1 MVNPGKIVKGRKSK
15 RQTLHNKHKVERK
28 VREHHRKERRDLK
41 RNPQLHRKKK
51 DPGIP
56 NSWPFK
62 QQMIQQA
69 VRHATVS
76 PLRPANNPRQNPQRP
91 SPPPLSLP
99 AWQELQ
105 REKDKE
111 SIIKAHE
118 DRKRERM
125 ERRKQEKELQRS
137 MKANSQQRR
146 EQRRVRAAFAQLPD
160 VLSEADVVL
169 MVLDARDPA
178 ACRCAAL
185 ERALIDCDKL
195 PVLVLNKVDLVPRAN
210 AEAHLAALRRSFPTV
225 PFCCAGAAA
234 SGDEATSSA
243 AAAAG
248 IEAVH
253 ALLQSRAAVLGIP
266 DEQPLTVGIVGFDC
280 AGKRTVLR
288 ELAGKGAA
296 AAGLGPR
303 AKLLPRPARLE
314 PLCET
319 PGANDVLLRKVAPA
333 SLPQPEALVG
343 QVLERCERR
352 ALLKHFEL
360 ADFDRDEKFLKN
372 YAKRHFAAD
381 EPTTGAAAQR
391 QAAIDVLR
399 HWSAGEMGICTPA
412 MPAEGGEEEAA
423 AVALG
428 MAGKAAAW
436 EAADARALA
445 VASTRAFVE
454 LSPGEAD
461 EIDLSLEEA
470 WEGGE
475 EDDEDEGEE
484 EEEDEDGEGE
494 EEEGEEEEGE
504 EMEEDGEEEME

>member
-1 MVNPGKIVKGRKSK
+1 MPSTVPATTRSLY
-15 RQTLHNKHKVERK
+15 QS
-28 VREHHRKERRDLK
+28 RRS
-41 RNPQLHRKKK
+41 P
-51 DPGIP
+51 
-56 NSWPFK
+56 
-62 QQMIQQA
+62 A
-69 VRHATVS
+69 VCA
-76 PLRPANNPRQNPQRP
+76 L
-91 SPPPLSLP
+91 
-99 AWQELQ
+99 QELQ

-111 SIIKAHE
+111 SLIKARE

-125 ERRKQEKELQRS
+125 ERRKQEKELQRA
-137 MKANSQQRR
+137 MKANAQQRR
-146 EQRRVRAAFAQLPD
+146 EQRRVKAAFAPLPD

-169 MVLDARDPA
+169 IVLDARDPA

-195 PVLVLNKVDLVPRAN
+195 PVLLLNKVDLVPRAN
-210 AEAHLAALRRSFPTV
+210 AEAHLAALRRSMPTI
-225 PFCCAGAAA
+225 PFSCAGAAA
-234 SGDEATSSA
+234 SADEATSSA

-248 IEAVH
+248 VEAVR
-253 ALLQSRAAVLGIP
+253 ALLQSRAALLGIP
-266 DEQPLTVGIVGFDC
+266 DEQPLTVGIVGFDR

-296 AAGLGPR
+296 GGGGAAGAPPESGLGPR
-303 AKLLPRPARLE
+303 ARLLPRPARLE

-319 PGANDVLLRKVAPA
+319 PSANDVLLRKVAPA
-333 SLPQPEALVG
+333 LLPQPEALVG

-381 EPTTGAAAQR
+381 EPTTGAAALR

-399 HWSAGEMGICTPA
+399 HWSAGEMHICTP
-412 MPAEGGEEEAA
+412 PVQIGEEETAA
-423 AVALG
+423 ALG
-428 MAGKAAAW
+428 MAGDASAW
-436 EAADARALA
+436 EAADARAIA
-445 VASTRAFVE
+445 VASTRACVE

-475 EDDEDEGEE
+475 EDED
-484 EEEDEDGEGE
+484 DD
-494 EEEGEEEEGE
+494 EEGEEEEGDDE
-504 EMEEDGEEEME
+504 EGEEDEDDDDEGDEMEEDGEEDME